1 MADRQH
7 TAPVILHPPGTSRAR
22 VLRPVSGG
30 AAPVDE
36 RTLQALI
43 ASNPELIPIDEIEP
57 AFGPLICLGQEVP
70 TPAGP
75 ADVLYICPRGYL
87 TLVETKLWRNPQAR
101 REVVGQIVDYAK
113 ELVNWSFEDLDT
125 AVRQAIQP
133 EAMAG
138 KGIIELL
145 EAEDQLLDESQLI
158 DTVTRNLQR
167 GRLLLLIVG
176 DGIRERVE
184 AISSYLQDTP
194 GLHFS
199 LALLELALYELEPE
213 QEWPLLVQPRLVART
228 VELVR
233 AVVTVQAAPELEVEV
248 RLPETEEK
256 SAQKARRTLTE
267 NVFFEE
273 LASTKGQAVADQ
285 VAGLID
291 DLTEIGLVK
300 VWRSSSVSLR
310 LPDPRD
316 TGHRFTVVVL
326 ETSGRGYLGWLDR
339 VYTTGGYDPQ
349 ISKRYFEK
357 VSEMTGAAIG
367 GPTQDDGTERF
378 NVENL
383 LRNRDEYLTLVRSFV
398 SGIEAEAAESEQ

>member
-7 TAPVILHPPGTSRAR
+7 TAPVILHRPGSSRAR

-36 RTLQALI
+36 QTLQGLI
-43 ASNPELIPIDEIEP
+43 ASYPELIPIDEIEP
-57 AFGPLICLGQEVP
+57 AFGPLVCLGQEVP

-75 ADVLYICPRGYL
+75 ADVLYISPRGYL

-113 ELVNWSFEDLDT
+113 ELAAWSFEDLDA

-133 EAMAG
+133 GGLAG
-138 KGIIELL
+138 KGILELL
-145 EAEDQLLDESQLI
+145 EDEDQLGDESQLI

-199 LALLELALYELEPE
+199 LALLELALYQMEPG
-213 QEWPLLVQPRLVART
+213 QEWPVLVQPRLVART
-228 VELVR
+228 VEVVR
-233 AVVTVQAAPELEVEV
+233 AVVTVQAPPDLDIEVK
-248 RLPETEEK
+248 LPDLDE
-256 SAQKARRTLTE
+256 QKPRKGRRTLTE
-267 NVFFEE
+267 AVFFEE
-273 LASTKGQAVADQ
+273 LTNVRGSVVGDRVSA
-285 VAGLID
+285 LID
-291 DLTEIGLVK
+291 ELSDLGVLK
-300 VWRSSSVSLR
+300 RWRSSSVSMR

-316 TGHRFTVVVL
+316 TGLEYTVVVL
-326 ETSGRGYLGWLDR
+326 TMDGRFQFGWLR
-339 VYTTGGYDPQ
+339 YVHAKGGYDRRIPE
-349 ISKRYFEK
+349 RYFGN
-357 VSEMTGAAIG
+357 VTEMTGAAKG
-367 GPTQDDGTERF
+367 GPGGGT
-378 NVENL
+378 VPLDVDVL
-383 LRNRDEYLTLVRSFV
+383 LRHRDGFLAAVREFKN
-398 SGIEAEAAESEQ
+398 GIEAEAEGGGD